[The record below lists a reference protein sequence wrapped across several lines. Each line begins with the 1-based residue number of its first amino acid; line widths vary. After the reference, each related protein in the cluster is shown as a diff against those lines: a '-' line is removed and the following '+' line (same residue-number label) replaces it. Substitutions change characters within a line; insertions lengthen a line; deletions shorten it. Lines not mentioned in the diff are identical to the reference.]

1 MNRENNLFS
10 YKKYIIW
17 TAFPMISVQF
27 VYQKSYHVI
36 IHKVVI
42 KTIESLL
49 IFLNEF
55 LLIFDEQTSGRLLL
69 VS

>member
-1 MNRENNLFS
+1 
-10 YKKYIIW
+10 
-17 TAFPMISVQF
+17 MISVQF

-36 IHKVVI
+36 IHKVAI
-42 KTIESLL
+42 KTIEALL

-55 LLIFDEQTSGRLLL
+55 LLTFDEQTSGRLLL